1 MKALII
7 IAEGMDPI
15 VAEREMDKGN
25 LPWFSGQRSKNH
37 YRRLNCGPVPY
48 EPSNLNTAF
57 SGVNPGKHGCFS
69 YWATHCENE
78 RPRVLDA
85 NDVKA
90 ARIWEWP
97 ELSDCRFNVV
107 NVQLTHP
114 PRPINGNMIS
124 YLMHNTL
131 NASYPRNLLFEL
143 SKQGIRYAHDVS
155 LFYQGEPF
163 EEFASNAWRIAD
175 YQLQTAME
183 LAKDTDVLIV
193 NLTLADRLSHFLW
206 YEMSQVEN
214 AQGSAQER
222 RPHVLA
228 AYDFIDSACQQ
239 LQSLGAENTL
249 VFSEMGFGELTHF
262 VSINHYLQQAG
273 LQVLDAEGN
282 IDLKKSVA
290 METVQGSHG
299 VMLLQDMLNEGRAPQ
314 SQLNEVIQC
323 LEEARFED
331 GTPVLKNVRHRSEVY
346 QGDYVHLAPSLIIL
360 PQDEKRPPLGDPRWA
375 THVRRTSQSAW
386 HRDKGFLVFD
396 GLTPM
401 TPSEE
406 MAELQQIAP
415 TVAKVL
421 GKEPAAQCEMDALI

>member
-15 VAEREMDKGN
+15 VAEQEMDKGS
-25 LPWFSGQRSKNH
+25 LPWFAKQRSMDH

-69 YWATHCENE
+69 YWATHCDSE

-85 NDVKA
+85 NDVKVP
-90 ARIWEWP
+90 RVWEWP

-114 PRPINGNMIS
+114 PKPINGKMIS

-131 NASYPRNLLFEL
+131 NASYPRNLLSEL

-163 EEFASNAWRIAD
+163 EEFAANAWRIAD

-206 YEMSQVEN
+206 YEMSQD
-214 AQGSAQER
+214 AFQGA
-222 RPHVLA
+222 RPQILA

-273 LQVLDAEGN
+273 LQVLDSDGN
-282 IDLKKSVA
+282 IDLQKSVA

-299 VMLLQDMLNEGRAPQ
+299 VMLLQDMLNEGRATQ
-314 SQLNEVIQC
+314 AQLDDVTKC
-323 LEEARFED
+323 LLEARFDD
-331 GTPVLKNVRHRSEVY
+331 GSRVLSSVRHRSEVY

-375 THVRRTSQSAW
+375 AHVRRTSQSAW
-386 HRDKGFLVFD
+386 HRDKGVLVLD
-396 GLTPM
+396 GINPM
-401 TPSEE
+401 KTADA

-415 TVAKVL
+415 TIAKML
-421 GKEPAAQCEMDALI
+421 GKDPAAQCEMEGLI